1 MYIQKVIIRKT
12 EKRKNPVFVGVL
24 KVNAENQDPEPETDS
39 LVRGTDPRIRIR
51 TEMSRIRNT
60 GLNLQMKKLNRY
72 SAFSLLLTTTRTVKV
87 LTFHKFSENSVKLI
101 YFFLFSKYGRICL
114 FTINIIISADI

>member
-24 KVNAENQDPEPETDS
+24 KVNDENQDPEPESDS

-51 TEMSRIRNT
+51 TKT
-60 GLNLQMKKLNRY
+60 G
-72 SAFSLLLTTTRTVKV
+72 SATLV
-87 LTFHKFSENSVKLI
+87 
-101 YFFLFSKYGRICL
+101 
-114 FTINIIISADI
+114 